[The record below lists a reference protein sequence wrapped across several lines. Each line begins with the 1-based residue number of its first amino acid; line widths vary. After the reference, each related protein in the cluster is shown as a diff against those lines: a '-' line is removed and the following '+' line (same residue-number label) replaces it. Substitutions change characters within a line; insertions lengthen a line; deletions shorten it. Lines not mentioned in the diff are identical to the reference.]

1 MNQYGMTDVPAAI
14 KGKDVFSV
22 KSYING
28 LEEFILNCPTPMS
41 IALQGDWG
49 TGKTTFLKTIQEDFK
64 EKSDKIKTIYFNTWA
79 YSQFNNCDGLYFS
92 LISNIINQL
101 DIKDE
106 KIKKYANDLLT
117 KISTLVMFGV
127 KSFLEKKIFDFTG
140 AEPKKVEA
148 ILSGEVQELEEH
160 AKAIQSLKEIFA
172 ALVKEIV
179 DSINKNN
186 VGNKARIVICIDD
199 LDRLEPK
206 RAIEV
211 LEVLKLFMDVENLI
225 ARCQKKS
232 VVLFLIKLFN
242 YHLVCQYNLIKCRDF
257 WKICSEMI
265 S

>member
-41 IALQGDWG
+41 IALKGDCG

-127 KSFLEKKIFDFTG
+127 KSFLEKKYLT
-140 AEPKKVEA
+140 
-148 ILSGEVQELEEH
+148 LQE
-160 AKAIQSLKEIFA
+160 Q
-172 ALVKEIV
+172 
-179 DSINKNN
+179 N
-186 VGNKARIVICIDD
+186 R
-199 LDRLEPK
+199 K
-206 RAIEV
+206 R
-211 LEVLKLFMDVENLI
+211 
-225 ARCQKKS
+225 
-232 VVLFLIKLFN
+232 
-242 YHLVCQYNLIKCRDF
+242 
-257 WKICSEMI
+257 
-265 S
+265 